1 MGANHQINPSNN
13 PLNDPQIQGFHPLK
27 VPFNSTLRACPDP
40 VHVVVHIHAYPI
52 DRDQKVTKSHVIL
65 PKYPM
70 FQESQSH
77 VYPFFTYFK
86 SQILD
91 VFRFANHKN
100 SPATSASAVGRG
112 SRTQRWAP
120 PPGNWTWGAMD
131 FRRKNGGFS
140 TKVAP
145 KYWLKV
151 EKMLWLGAS

>member
-1 MGANHQINPSNN
+1 MSRPMSASTPCHCADSLVSGTIPS
-13 PLNDPQIQGFHPLK
+13 LLDALYFT
-27 VPFNSTLRACPDP
+27 SCCSCSS
-40 VHVVVHIHAYPI
+40 AYPI

-151 EKMLWLGAS
+151 EKMLLLGAS